1 MKKVHTAV
9 TISASVIAVI
19 GIIMLHS
26 EPISLSALS
35 ILLLTSLLQP
45 LCIRSVDSRSRLFR
59 MRISLSGFIA
69 LISQCGMIGI
79 LLVTD
84 QWWLLIGAVVLLILL
99 ILSLIPAKPTE
110 LPDPDPTGRMFTS
123 QLTEM
128 LDTISRAT
136 AERPC
141 GIDTEML
148 YEQARFSEPS
158 TDSTLR
164 PLERRILS
172 AICELHPDDSDEVIS
187 QKCSSIM
194 QLLDERSRKTAPAVR
209 LSD

>member
-1 MKKVHTAV
+1 MKKIHTAV
-9 TISASVIAVI
+9 TISAAVIAVI
-19 GIIMLHS
+19 GIIVLFNQPLDH
-26 EPISLSALS
+26 EALTV
-35 ILLLTSLLQP
+35 LLITSLVQP
-45 LCIRSVDSRSRLFR
+45 LYIRNEDSRSLLFR
-59 MRISLSGFIA
+59 MRISLAGFIA

-99 ILSLIPAKPTE
+99 LLSLIPAKPTE

-128 LDTISRAT
+128 MDTISRAT

-148 YEQARFSEPS
+148 YEQARFGEPS
-158 TDSTLR
+158 TDATLR
-164 PLERRILS
+164 SLERRILS

-187 QKCSSIM
+187 QKCQSIM
-194 QLLDERSRKTAPAVR
+194 QLLDERSKKMTSAVR

>member
-1 MKKVHTAV
+1 MKKIHTAV
-9 TISASVIAVI
+9 TISAAVIAVI
-19 GIIMLHS
+19 GIIALYS

-35 ILLLTSLLQP
+35 LLLLATLLQP
-45 LCIRSVDSRSRLFR
+45 LCIRKEDSRSLLLR
-59 MRISLSGFIA
+59 MNISLAGFIA
-69 LISQCGMIGI
+69 MILQCGLCGAV
-79 LLVTD
+79 LLTD
-84 QWWLLIGAVVLLILL
+84 QWWLLIVGLVLLILPL
-99 ILSLIPAKPTE
+99 LSLIPAKPTE

-128 LDTISRAT
+128 MDTISRAT

-148 YEQARFSEPS
+148 YELARFGEPS
-158 TDSTLR
+158 TDSALR

-172 AICELHPDDSDEVIS
+172 AICELRPDDSDEVIS
-187 QKCSSIM
+187 QKCRGIM
-194 QLLDERSRKTAPAVR
+194 QLLDERSKKMTSAVR